1 MRNMAQ
7 TRIRFYLDENLSP
20 EIANQLR
27 LSGIDIIRGP
37 LGDDDPVHLER
48 ATVMGRVVCTEDDD
62 FIKLAAQGK
71 THAGIIFGEQDRHSI
86 GDWVKY
92 LRFACDV
99 HSAEELINTI
109 NYVFYVD

>member
-1 MRNMAQ
+1 MEQ
-7 TRIRFYLDENLSP
+7 TRTRFYIDENLSP

-27 LSGIDIIRGP
+27 RSGIDIIRGP

-48 ATVMGRVVCTEDDD
+48 AAEMGRVVCTEDDD
-62 FIKLAAQGK
+62 FIKLASQGVA
-71 THAGIIFGEQDRHSI
+71 HAGIIWGDQDRHSI

-92 LRFACDV
+92 LRLVHAV
-99 HSAEELINTI
+99 HSAEELVNTI